1 MTLILSGTDGLS
13 DVDGSAATPAIRGTD
28 ANTGIFFPA
37 ADTVGVSTGGSE
49 RVRVDSSGNVGIGTS
64 SPAKKLHVNGDIRLG
79 DGGGTGA
86 IFTDATN
93 GLRFMLPAAGT
104 SNTESMRI
112 DSSGNVGI
120 GTASPSCPLNV
131 VSAASSLAIAI
142 NGRSSDNLGAMYFY
156 ANNGS
161 TQYSTVTASATE
173 FRLSSVPASAVQT
186 FYTNASERMR
196 IDSSGNVGIGTSSP
210 TVKLD
215 VRGNVLKIYDSG
227 SATANLTVRN
237 STTGDA
243 AGFTLQQDGVN
254 TLFYNNSNGASVFAT
269 NGTER
274 ARIDSSGNLL
284 VGATAS
290 IGDERLYVRATAS
303 TGFAFRFYNTQATA
317 GSTFG
322 QYILYSG
329 SSPNGT
335 GNQFLRCDDS
345 TTTRAEIR
353 SNGGLANYSANNVN
367 LASDLRLK
375 HDIEPVQSYWNVFK
389 SIEWKTWLYNDQTD
403 EIKNIGVI
411 AQELQAL
418 APELVCESNALPTPE
433 GESPYLGLWEND
445 FKMAGM
451 SVITELVKRCEE
463 QQAIINSLTDRI
475 TALEAK

>member
-1 MTLILSGTDGLS
+1 MSIKITIPNSSSDVLTFGSGNTPTAAQIAGIDSGSSNGQLALYTTASGT
-13 DVDGSAATPAIRGTD
+13 
-28 ANTGIFFPA
+28 
-37 ADTVGVSTGGSE
+37 STE
-49 RVRVDSSGNVGIGTS
+49 RVRVDSSGNVGIGTTPSAWGS
-64 SPAKKLHVNGDIRLG
+64 SVKAVQLPWGC
-79 DGGGTGA
+79 A
-86 IFTDATN
+86 IFN
-93 GLRFMLPAAGT
+93 IGAGDVAVT
-104 SNTESMRI
+104 QN
-112 DSSGNVGI
+112 
-120 GTASPSCPLNV
+120 AYF
-131 VSAASSLAIAI
+131 
-142 NGRSSDNLGAMYFY
+142 DNPNFKY
-156 ANNGS
+156 A
-161 TQYSTVTASATE
+161 
-173 FRLSSVPASAVQT
+173 
-186 FYTNASERMR
+186 
-196 IDSSGNVGIGTSSP
+196 
-210 TVKLD
+210 
-215 VRGNVLKIYDSG
+215 
-227 SATANLTVRN
+227 
-237 STTGDA
+237 STTGVGSSVYRQIDGTHRWSYSA
-243 AGFTLQQDGVN
+243 SGTAG
-254 TLFYNNSNGASVFAT
+254 NNITFSEAM
-269 NGTER
+269 
-274 ARIDSSGNLL
+274 RIDSSGNLL
-284 VGATAS
+284 VGATAA
-290 IGDERLYVRATAS
+290 IGDERLYVRATAT

-353 SNGGLANYSANNVN
+353 SNGGIANYSANNVN

-463 QQAIINSLTDRI
+463 QQAIITSLTDRI
-475 TALEAK
+475 TALENK

>member
-1 MTLILSGTDGLS
+1 MGIKVTVPNTSSDTLTFGSANTPTAAQIAGIDSGSSNGQLALYTTASGT
-13 DVDGSAATPAIRGTD
+13 
-28 ANTGIFFPA
+28 
-37 ADTVGVSTGGSE
+37 STE
-49 RVRVDSSGNVGIGTS
+49 RVRVDSSGNVGIGATS
-64 SPAKKLHVNGDIRLG
+64 SLISGLSIARGSGVNALIE
-79 DGGGTGA
+79 
-86 IFTDATN
+86 
-93 GLRFMLPAAGT
+93 AAGNGNTLGST
-104 SNTESMRI
+104 SMLYGQDSAQFGYCWNRANAGVLFGTNNTE
-112 DSSGNVGI
+112 
-120 GTASPSCPLNV
+120 
-131 VSAASSLAIAI
+131 
-142 NGRSSDNLGAMYFY
+142 
-156 ANNGS
+156 
-161 TQYSTVTASATE
+161 
-173 FRLSSVPASAVQT
+173 
-186 FYTNASERMR
+186 RM
-196 IDSSGNVGIGTSSP
+196 
-210 TVKLD
+210 
-215 VRGNVLKIYDSG
+215 
-227 SATANLTVRN
+227 
-237 STTGDA
+237 
-243 AGFTLQQDGVN
+243 
-254 TLFYNNSNGASVFAT
+254 
-269 NGTER
+269 
-274 ARIDSSGNLL
+274 RIDSSGNLL
-284 VGATAS
+284 VGTTAA
-290 IGDERLYVRATAS
+290 ITDERLYVRATAS

-463 QQAIINSLTDRI
+463 QQAIITSLTDRI
-475 TALEAK
+475 TALENK